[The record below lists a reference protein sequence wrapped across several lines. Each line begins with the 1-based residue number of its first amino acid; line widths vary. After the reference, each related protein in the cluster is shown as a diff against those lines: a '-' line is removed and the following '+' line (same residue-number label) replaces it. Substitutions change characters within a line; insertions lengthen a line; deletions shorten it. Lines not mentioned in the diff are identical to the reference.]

1 MEIHKNAEGDRL
13 TMRVCGRLETASAP
27 QFDAEVRALDAGIRN
42 LSIDFSELE
51 YVSSAGLRSVL
62 LAQKAGI
69 AAARAGIKGREIDL
83 AARAVIDAAG
93 YLEYFGHSFGH
104 SLGLEIHEAPN
115 CSPAN
120 LLPLPAGAVISAEP
134 GIYLPGELGVR
145 IEDLVLITETGCEV
159 LSSSAEK

>member
-62 LAQKAGI
+62 LAQKAMN
-69 AAARAGIKGREIDL
+69 ARQGKM
-83 AARAVIDAAG
+83 
-93 YLEYFGHSFGH
+93 
-104 SLGLEIHEAPN
+104 
-115 CSPAN
+115 
-120 LLPLPAGAVISAEP
+120 
-134 GIYLPGELGVR
+134 ELSGVNQTVR
-145 IEDLVLITETGCEV
+145 HVFDITGFSSVLTFV
-159 LSSSAEK
+159 